1 MEPVDYGG
9 RDSGVCRVHRRT
21 VDKSPAPASTHSRR
35 DATVVFAVHDGGS
48 ADCIYQMEIPVD
60 SVILT
65 DSGGSVHLH
74 QYPQSRDTRPKSDAG
89 TAECMVCAPRHGV
102 YILLQCLRL
111 CLPLG
116 SGGTVAA

>member
-1 MEPVDYGG
+1 MDDDG
-9 RDSGVCRVHRRT
+9 RDSGVCSVHRRS
-21 VDKSPAPASTHSRR
+21 VGESLPSPAAHTWR
-35 DATVVFAVHDGGS
+35 DATVVFVVYDGGS

-102 YILLQCLRL
+102 YILLQRL
-111 CLPLG
+111 WLCVPLG
-116 SGGTVAA
+116 CGGTVAA